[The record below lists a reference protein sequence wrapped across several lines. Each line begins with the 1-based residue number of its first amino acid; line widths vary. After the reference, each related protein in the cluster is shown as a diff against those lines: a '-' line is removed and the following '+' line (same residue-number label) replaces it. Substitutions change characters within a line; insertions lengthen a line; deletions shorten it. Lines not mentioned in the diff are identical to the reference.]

1 MATQLDALFV
11 EIFFKGDQQALDN
24 FKRGWKELDNRI
36 KRTQQTLDNFSKRLA
51 VAGTVGTATLGLI
64 GKAGLDTEEA
74 LLRVRAQLGLTE
86 NQMRTLREEALRIG
100 STLPLN
106 TKDIVDAQLEYG
118 KLGATFEEI
127 IRDAPTIAG
136 AAVATG
142 MEPAQV
148 AQYARIIRNV
158 FGGDINTNLNLMV
171 RLANRGNATFVQLGE
186 SLQFSGQSAADAGLD
201 FRTYLAVL
209 GGVAGAGRS
218 VDSVAQGL
226 TGMWARLAKA
236 NEDIGRGGKIVMEA
250 FEGVGISFESVNAAM
265 DGTAEGFVNVLSLI
279 KDAELSTGQLTA
291 LLSTLAGDTYSASIS
306 FAVQNPEFIQ
316 SLLREAELAPGEI
329 IRQQAITMSGASG
342 GLKEMKAQIDTLLN
356 RLAEFGTLTAIE
368 TFTRMIGALVA
379 WLTKTN
385 EEGDLVN
392 RRFLQL
398 ISIGVN
404 ALASLL
410 AIAAA
415 LKIVSFAL
423 GGFTVIVRAA
433 SGVVWLWRNALVAT
447 RIQMFLLAAQTKLAS
462 ISTWLNTAANT
473 ANTGTLWGRIAALV
487 ASRAA
492 ILAGAAATGIATISQ
507 WGLNTAFLGFP
518 LTWIILGIAALIAM
532 IVALVRN
539 WDRVKEVATNAISAI
554 RDAIDGVV
562 SWVKNNWPM
571 VLAVLGGPFTLI
583 PALAW
588 KFRDEIAA
596 VFLSVRDFI
605 VGIWEGMTDWIAER
619 LEGVMGLVRPMLGVM
634 DAIGSALGF
643 GSVDSPDMP
652 TTEPRALPSPRPAPS
667 FAKGGIVPGPLG
679 RAVPILAHA
688 GEMVLPQP
696 LSRALLDAT
705 TVPADNPIVAALDR
719 FGREIARLV
728 AAVVAEVRGFA
739 RMNPTFM
746 ENAVQIANPALPMP
760 FPVVPPHALPSG
772 AGRGYVDN
780 STYSS
785 TFHMGDIVVNAAP
798 GQDVREIA
806 EEVGREVEK
815 RIQSDQRAQWRQ
827 TAADFDSD
835 VAR

>member
-36 KRTQQTLDNFSKRLA
+36 KRTQQTLDNFSKRFA
-51 VAGTVGTATLGLI
+51 VAGTVGIATLGLI

-158 FGGDINTNLNLMV
+158 FGGDINTNLDLMV

-316 SLLREAELAPGEI
+316 SLLREAELAHGEI

-342 GLKEMKAQIDTLLN
+342 GLKDMKAQIDTLLN

-398 ISIGVN
+398 ISIGVT

-473 ANTGTLWGRIAALV
+473 ANTGTLWGRITALV

-492 ILAGAAATGIATISQ
+492 ILAGAVATGVATAAQ
-507 WGLNTAFLGFP
+507 WSWNAAILANPIGLV
-518 LTWIILGIAALIAM
+518 IVIIAALVAA
-532 IVALVRN
+532 IVVMVRN
-539 WDRVKEVATNAISAI
+539 WDWVKATVLGAWDTFKGFFSDMPGWVQVAMAIFLPFIGLPLLIAKNWAAFADFFGSVWNWIVDKVMWAWDLI
-554 RDAIDGVV
+554 SPIADAI
-562 SWVKNNWPM
+562 
-571 VLAVLGGPFTLI
+571 GG
-583 PALAW
+583 
-588 KFRDEIAA
+588 
-596 VFLSVRDFI
+596 
-605 VGIWEGMTDWIAER
+605 
-619 LEGVMGLVRPMLGVM
+619 
-634 DAIGSALGF
+634 IGSALGF
-643 GSVDSPDMP
+643 GGNDSPNMP
-652 TTEPRALPSPRPAPS
+652 TTEPRALPSPRSAPS
-667 FAKGGIVPGPLG
+667 FAEGGIVPGPLG

-705 TVPADNPIVAALDR
+705 TVPADNPIVAALDW
-719 FGREIARLV
+719 FGREIARLIG
-728 AAVVAEVRGFA
+728 AIVAEVRGFA
-739 RMNPTFM
+739 RTNPTFM
-746 ENAVQIANPALPMP
+746 ENAIQIANPALPMP
-760 FPVVPPHALPSG
+760 FPVVPAHALATGGGSVS
-772 AGRGYVDN
+772 YVDR
-780 STYSS
+780 STYSPS
-785 TFHMGDIVVNAAP
+785 IEITVNTQP

-815 RIQSDQRAQWRQ
+815 RIQSAQRAQWRQ
-827 TAADFDSD
+827 AAADFDSD